1 MYKTLELK
9 CKLYI
14 LLKYS
19 FPLLFLLCFRNK
31 NINLLICIIYF
42 IFLLIILYTIFFK
55 KVENP
60 DYFSTKND
68 KDSIIGFVEYDYK
81 TNWVNKWFVHPKYKN
96 KGLGKQII
104 LKFLNNVDYF
114 GYESYPW
121 YNTDKIIKK
130 LSNKFDCKYNGNYR
144 YCKIKHF

>member
-42 IFLLIILYTIFFK
+42 IFLLIIFYTIFFK

-68 KDSIIGFVEYDYK
+68 KDSIIGFGEYDYK

-96 KGLGKQII
+96 KGKIRI
-104 LKFLNNVDYF
+104 
-114 GYESYPW
+114 GYY
-121 YNTDKIIKK
+121 
-130 LSNKFDCKYNGNYR
+130 
-144 YCKIKHF
+144 